1 MSRGPGKIERAVE
14 KVFLENPDSSF
25 TVEDLADRVF
35 FGANRIEK
43 KHRVSLIRATR
54 KVCAR
59 LDWDYFLAGS
69 RGGTIVYFN
78 PYDVISY
85 GSAQIKSGDCFN
97 HYRSKDNRI
106 PDHWRTTGDDVRK
119 MLQPGGRKHDYVA
132 EGGTWWKFVKMN
144 VIVRDKDSSP
154 EAKKIFEGHN
164 RFRVRYGAKPWN
176 LPEHFNEVTI

>member
-1 MSRGPGKIERAVE
+1 
-14 KVFLENPDSSF
+14 
-25 TVEDLADRVF
+25 
-35 FGANRIEK
+35 
-43 KHRVSLIRATR
+43 
-54 KVCAR
+54 
-59 LDWDYFLAGS
+59 
-69 RGGTIVYFN
+69 
-78 PYDVISY
+78 
-85 GSAQIKSGDCFN
+85 
-97 HYRSKDNRI
+97 
-106 PDHWRTTGDDVRK
+106 